1 MDHTGTVATAA
12 ADAVPAATV
21 IRFLLKLILIDMAAL
36 ILIGA
41 VILFTAAA
49 WEGIW
54 VAKQ

>member
-1 MDHTGTVATAA
+1 LDRTGTVATAA

-21 IRFLLKLILIDMAAL
+21 IRFLLKLILIDVAAL